1 MSLPQS
7 PPESP
12 TMPTLAPADI
22 PTLTLLEPVA
32 VSRPDFIEP
41 VAAAVSSAVA
51 KLSFDQEA
59 LMKIVTDLVAKKPSS
74 PQEALKLLAE
84 LQGKIAEW
92 VVSELPEKDKILA
105 GLKMA
110 ETVAASV
117 GCLPCFRR

>member
-1 MSLPQS
+1 MSLP
-7 PPESP
+7 ESP
-12 TMPTLAPADI
+12 VSPKVVEPVVPA
-22 PTLTLLEPVA
+22 LTLLEPVS

-41 VAAAVSSAVA
+41 IVSAVS

-74 PQEALKLLAE
+74 PAEALKLLAE

-92 VVSELPEKDKILA
+92 VLSELPEKDNILA

-117 GCLPCFRR
+117 GCLPCLRK

>member
-1 MSLPQS
+1 MSLPES

-12 TMPTLAPADI
+12 TMPTLAPADV

-32 VSRPDFIEP
+32 VPDVLEP
-41 VAAAVSSAVA
+41 VVAAVSSVVS

-59 LMKIVTDLVAKKPSS
+59 LVKIVTDLVAKKPSS
-74 PQEALKLLAE
+74 PAEALKLLAE

-105 GLKMA
+105 GLKMV

>member
-32 VSRPDFIEP
+32 
-41 VAAAVSSAVA
+41 

-74 PQEALKLLAE
+74 PAEALKLLGT

-110 ETVAASV
+110 DTVAASI
-117 GCLPCFRR
+117 GCLPCFRK